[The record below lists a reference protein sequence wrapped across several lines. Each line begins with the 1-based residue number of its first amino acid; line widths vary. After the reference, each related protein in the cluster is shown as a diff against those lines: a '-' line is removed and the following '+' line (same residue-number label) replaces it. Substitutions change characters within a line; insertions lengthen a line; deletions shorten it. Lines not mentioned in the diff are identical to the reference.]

1 MCKEEG
7 ERQPAGKDVRE
18 GSRGK
23 QRDSG
28 HKRQGQD
35 GVCRAG
41 IRDRAR
47 TECVGERV

>member
-18 GSRGK
+18 GSR
-23 QRDSG
+23 DSR